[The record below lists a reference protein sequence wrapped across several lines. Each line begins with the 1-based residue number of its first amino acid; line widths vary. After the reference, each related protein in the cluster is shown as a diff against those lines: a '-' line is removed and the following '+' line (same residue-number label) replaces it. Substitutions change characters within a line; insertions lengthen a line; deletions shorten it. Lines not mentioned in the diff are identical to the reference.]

1 MFNEGVIG
9 IIPNARIKT
18 GMFSSKM
25 YTLVFTNYR
34 LIMAEA
40 TKDLVNARIEQAR
53 AAAKAQGGGFF
64 NQWGAQLKTG
74 FRFGEHYLG
83 MPPAAILAET
93 PGNGALTPQDVRE
106 LKIERKTRNAG
117 SDDDFEQKF
126 LRITIEATSG
136 KHTFET
142 DSETP
147 DRDQARGMAAS
158 VFGPAV
164 R

>member
-1 MFNEGVIG
+1 MIQEAVIG

-34 LIMAEA
+34 LILAEA

-53 AAAKAQGGGFF
+53 ASAKAQGGGFF
-64 NQWGAQLKTG
+64 AQWGAQLKSG
-74 FRFGEHYLG
+74 FRFGEHYLQ
-83 MPPAAILAET
+83 MPPMAILAET
-93 PGNGALTPQDVRE
+93 PGNGALAPGEIRE

-117 SDDDFEQKF
+117 SDDDFEQVF
-126 LRITIEATSG
+126 LKITIESTGG
-136 KHTFET
+136 KHVFET
-142 DSETP
+142 DGEQP
-147 DRDQARGMAAS
+147 GRDQARGMAAS
-158 VFGPAV
+158 VFGPVV